1 MVLDPALPR
10 EKRGGK
16 SHSQERNETAKSK
29 SMNTRILYLYERNC
43 TSVCG
48 LKLRK
53 VLKGNFLPKAAG
65 APPKGL
71 GVHWQE
77 AREQA
82 EMSKQIKQRG
92 ALPTPCTLKFAR
104 LGKTSYFS
112 WLVPDYAL
120 WHFLLYGCWRPQG
133 EPVGSCSPQRCAT
146 ALPIRFS

>member
-10 EKRGGK
+10 EQRGGK
-16 SHSQERNETAKSK
+16 SRSQERNETAKSK
-29 SMNTRILYLYERNC
+29 SMNIRILYLYERNC
-43 TSVCG
+43 MSVCG
-48 LKLRK
+48 LKLS
-53 VLKGNFLPKAAG
+53 LKFPFRTFLPKAAG

-112 WLVPDYAL
+112 WLVLD
-120 WHFLLYGCWRPQG
+120 
-133 EPVGSCSPQRCAT
+133 
-146 ALPIRFS
+146 